1 MATYKEIKGV
11 TVQTKDEDPVQNVGS
26 WASGTSINTARSFTG
41 GAGTQSANLVFG
53 GKYDPSPR
61 AITEQWDGSSWTEVG
76 DLNTARQSMG
86 AMGTSTSAVC
96 AGGRVSVPADTAASE
111 TWNGSAWT
119 EGNDLNSERYSIAN
133 RGAGTQTAGLC
144 AGGRNKGPGAYDALV
159 EEYNGTSWTE
169 VNDLPAG
176 VESASGLGT
185 QTAAGMWGGYTG
197 SYRATGLLY
206 DGTNWTSTTDFPFP
220 SGSASE
226 SGTTTAGLLF
236 GIYND
241 STPQYVTNTV
251 SWDGTAFTE
260 ENDLATAR
268 GAGGGGKAGLNT
280 NQNAIMV
287 GGFESGGTYYAN
299 VEDWNFPPVTQ
310 DKLKEG
316 MIFLSGSATLK
327 GFGKEAGIPAGT
339 WASGGSLNTAR
350 TIGGGFGLT
359 IPTAVCAGGYNPGGW
374 HALTEEYNGS
384 AFTEV
389 NDMPQATDDMG
400 SGGSLTAGIVFGGD
414 KSPSNTTTNIA
425 LGYDGTNWTTLSSLN
440 TARRSIGGAG
450 VQTSALAF
458 GGQEPSSASAKTESW
473 DGSSWTET
481 SDLNTARMG
490 IQGAGHSNTAAI
502 GAGGGLSPVI
512 NNVEQWDGSSWTEKN
527 NLNTARSFFAAGGVS
542 TDALFYGGYVGT
554 PSYTGK
560 TEFWNGTSMTELNDL
575 STGRGSSGA
584 LPAGGAISQ
593 IATGGNPQPTASSE
607 TFEAEATLST
617 VTVS

>member
-11 TVQTKDEDPVQNVGS
+11 TVQTRDEDPSLFVGS
-26 WASGTSINTARSFTG
+26 WAAGGDLNNSGQGRAAG
-41 GAGTQSANLVFG
+41 GTQTSNIVFG
-53 GKYDPSPR
+53 GPSPHVYV
-61 AITEQWDGSSWTEVG
+61 EEYDGTSWTETTE
-76 DLNTARQSMG
+76 LNT
-86 AMGTSTSAVC
+86 
-96 AGGRVSVPADTAASE
+96 GRVYGFGCGTNAESAMASGGYTNPSGPWFTQTE

-119 EGNDLNSERYSIAN
+119 EVNEMNTARGDGGMFGVVPGSIA
-133 RGAGTQTAGLC
+133 AGGYSGSINPAVESWNGSSWSEVAELNTDRYYAAGVGHTGTAGLVVGGSTPSATGANELWNGSSWTELADLNTARNRPGGSGTST
-144 AGGRNKGPGAYDALV
+144 AGLAFGGAPHPKANTESWD
-159 EEYNGTSWTE
+159 GSSWTE
-169 VNDLPAG
+169 VNDL
-176 VESASGLGT
+176 
-185 QTAAGMWGGYTG
+185 
-197 SYRATGLLY
+197 
-206 DGTNWTSTTDFPFP
+206 
-220 SGSASE
+220 
-226 SGTTTAGLLF
+226 
-236 GIYND
+236 
-241 STPQYVTNTV
+241 
-251 SWDGTAFTE
+251 
-260 ENDLATAR
+260 ATAR
-268 GAGGGGKAGLNT
+268 YGVAGSPSGTSQLALASGGYSTTNLANT
-280 NQNAIMV
+280 EEWSFPLSPILTEGDV
-287 GGFESGGTYYAN
+287 FLSGGT
-299 VEDWNFPPVTQ
+299 
-310 DKLKEG
+310 
-316 MIFLSGSATLK
+316 TLK
-327 GFGKEAGIPAGT
+327 GFGKAAGIPAGT

-374 HALTEEYNGS
+374 KALTEEYNGS

-400 SGGSLTAGIVFGGD
+400 SGGSLTAGIIFGGD
-414 KSPSNTTTNIA
+414 TPPGNTPTNIA

-458 GGQEPSSASAKTESW
+458 GGQEPGSASAKTESW

-490 IQGAGHSNTAAI
+490 VQGAGHSNTAAI

-542 TDALFYGGYVGT
+542 TNALFYGGYVGT